1 MTITLAVEISKS
13 EVKDFSGLVKE
24 IYRIVLG
31 IGRELLRT
39 ALEQLDDEVLA
50 GRDTTR
56 YRSKGFQKTCIK
68 TILGAVEYKRRVY
81 VDEAAVES
89 KRCVHL
95 LDQELG
101 IDKVGLVSEEVCQI
115 AATAVCETTY
125 RGAAELITETTG
137 MDISAQGVWNIIQ
150 RLGES
155 QVSLT
160 KRHAEL
166 AQRHKGTGALVTK
179 LLYEETDG
187 IWLKLQGESRKK
199 YGAAKEMKVGI
210 AYDGVQWQQTKSG
223 KRRTLDNKVAY
234 ASFENVREFH
244 KNKEGLV
251 ASRFD
256 VDEIELRVYNGDG
269 AQWIRQQNSDACIDV
284 LDSFHRNKKITEC
297 VRDPQFASLLRSL
310 LHSKNID
317 LLLDCLDAQI
327 NSVTDSSELA
337 KLKELQTY
345 YTENRDSLLGYYDRG
360 IPIPETREP
369 GVIHHARLGSME
381 SNVFTLIG
389 NRMKGR
395 RACWSEKGA
404 NNLAMLLCQRHTVGF
419 ESLFTKLPAAPADN
433 SKCPEPPVYSSC
445 KIPKREG
452 KGYEWRD
459 CLRISDAPNWI
470 RSFLKELIS
479 NHNL

>member
-1 MTITLAVEISKS
+1 MTITLTVEISKR
-13 EVKDFSGLVKE
+13 EVTNFSGLVKE
-24 IYRIVLG
+24 IYRIALG
-31 IGRELLRT
+31 IGRELLKT
-39 ALEQLDDEVLA
+39 ALEQLDDEILV
-50 GRDTTR
+50 GRDTVR
-56 YRSKGFQKTCIK
+56 YRCKGFQKTCIK
-68 TILGAVEYKRRVY
+68 TILGAVEYRRRVY
-81 VDEAAVES
+81 VDKAAVES
-89 KRCVHL
+89 NRCVHL
-95 LDQELG
+95 LDQELE

-150 RLGES
+150 RLGET

-166 AQRHKGTGALVTK
+166 AQLHKGTGALVTK

-210 AYDGVQWQQTKSG
+210 AYDGVQWLQTKSG
-223 KRRTLDNKVAY
+223 KRRVLDNKVAY
-234 ASFENVREFH
+234 ASFENVREFR

-256 VDEIELRVYNGDG
+256 VDEIELRIYNGDG

-297 VRDPQFASLLRSL
+297 VRDPQFAFLLRSL
-310 LHSKNID
+310 LQSKNID

-327 NSVTDSSELA
+327 NSVTDANELA

-345 YTENRDSLLGYYDRG
+345 YTENRASLLGYYDRG
-360 IPIPETREP
+360 VPIPKTREP

-395 RACWSEKGA
+395 RACWSENGA

-419 ESLFTKLPAAPADN
+419 EGLFAEIPTAPEDN
-433 SKCPEPPVYSSC
+433 SKRPEPPVYSSC

-459 CLRISDAPNWI
+459 CLHISDAPNWI
-470 RSFLKELIS
+470 RGILKGLIS
-479 NHNL
+479 NHKL